1 MKYDIVR
8 KMRQAVTVKS
18 LSWQYLMLSIKNVFI
33 LTGKRQQQNA

>member
-18 LSWQYLMLSIKNVFI
+18 LSWLYLMLSIKNVFI